1 MLETMTGFV
10 LRLQVVIMPTNELF
24 YLETIDFVEGSL
36 EIQSFIRPAK
46 LFTASESLFQRQ
58 IGQISKAKL
67 KETTQILVALL
78 NPEVA

>member
-1 MLETMTGFV
+1 MTVFV

-24 YLETIDFVEGSL
+24 YLETIDFVDGYL

-78 NPEVA
+78 NPEVVA

>member
-1 MLETMTGFV
+1 V
-10 LRLQVVIMPTNELF
+10 K
-24 YLETIDFVEGSL
+24 GSL

-46 LFTASESLFQRQ
+46 LFIASESLFQRQ